1 MKIIITGGAGF
12 LGSNFIRYLI
22 NKYPNYKIL
31 NIDKLTYAGNLENLR
46 DIEKHKNYH
55 FIHGD
60 ICDAKMIKQI
70 FPGTKAIVNF
80 AAESSVELSMVKP
93 SNFITSNICGTFS
106 LLEAS
111 RESRINRF
119 IQISSDEVYGEAC
132 SPEGCNRPSSET
144 DPFMPKS
151 PYAAS
156 KAAADRLVYAY
167 FSAYK
172 VPAVIVRC
180 SNIFGPYQHTEKVI
194 PLFITNALEE
204 KELPIHGDGKSIRE
218 WTPVNDLCRVIDLTL
233 HTPSIEGQAFNI
245 GSGIEK
251 NINEIA
257 SMILTLTGKP
267 NTLIRYV
274 NQRQSVVR
282 RHAVSA
288 KK

>member
-1 MKIIITGGAGF
+1 MERHAPLKVA
-12 LGSNFIRYLI
+12 
-22 NKYPNYKIL
+22 
-31 NIDKLTYAGNLENLR
+31 IDLHQKRALLCLKAHMLHL
-46 DIEKHKNYH
+46 
-55 FIHGD
+55 
-60 ICDAKMIKQI
+60 KQ
-70 FPGTKAIVNF
+70 
-80 AAESSVELSMVKP
+80 
-93 SNFITSNICGTFS
+93 
-106 LLEAS
+106 
-111 RESRINRF
+111 R
-119 IQISSDEVYGEAC
+119 QIG
-132 SPEGCNRPSSET
+132 
-144 DPFMPKS
+144 
-151 PYAAS
+151 
-156 KAAADRLVYAY
+156 LVYAY

-204 KELPIHGDGKSIRE
+204 KELPIHGDRKSIRE

-288 KK
+288 KKIKEILGVDLTIDFLVALENTVNWYKKNVNWWKNSNADSLPNEPYATSNLIRKM